1 MTVFDI
7 VALVIVAVCLITGWK
22 SGFIKTAVSLISFAV
37 ALVLAFVLAQPVAT
51 AVYERFWPDAVV
63 LEQQPDTSSQLTHEQ
78 RQAGGLISALTA
90 DEAASQT
97 VGEIINRYNAANGT
111 DYDLSGVM
119 AMLGISENDSVPLF
133 VYQLSDNLEAL
144 LSGAGGL
151 LAQNGT
157 EDNFAQAFTRNL
169 QRYLTVTLLTFAV
182 FIVILIAVRLLM
194 KALGSLISGI
204 VSRIPVLSGFNRL
217 LGAVL
222 GAVLGA
228 ALAFVFFVVLR
239 QVAMFSTDADF
250 VQMVASSG
258 GYELADR
265 LSRMFLTAK
274 AG

>member
-7 VALVIVAVCLITGWK
+7 AALVVVAACLITGWK

-51 AVYERFWPDAVV
+51 AVYERYWPDAVV
-63 LEQQPDTSSQLTHEQ
+63 LEQQPDSSSQLTQEQ
-78 RQAGGLISALTA
+78 QQAGGLIGALTDENAA
-90 DEAASQT
+90 DQSI
-97 VGEIINRYNAANGT
+97 GEIIDRYNTEHGT

-119 AMLGISENDSVPLF
+119 SVLGISQDDSVPLF
-133 VYQLSDNLEAL
+133 VYQLSDNVEAL

-151 LAQNGT
+151 LAQNGA
-157 EDNFAQAFTRNL
+157 EENFAQAFTRNL
-169 QRYLTVTLLTFAV
+169 QRYLTVTLLTFGV
-182 FIVILIAVRLLM
+182 FIAILIVVRLLM
-194 KALGSLISGI
+194 KLLGSLLSGI
-204 VSRIPVLSGFNRL
+204 VSKIPVLSGFNRL
-217 LGAVL
+217 LGAIL
-222 GAVLGA
+222 GAILGA

-250 VQMVASSG
+250 VQLVSSSG